1 MKKLITIFLLFGVVT
16 TPIDINR
23 KVNIYEDAEIIDKY
37 GSHLESIDKRDY
49 KPILSG
55 NTILS
60 EATSFDNSVI
70 NSNDI
75 NIRHLF
81 SPINVLENFE
91 YNIKDSNS
99 LLNRK
104 LSIDLSGK
112 IKENILNLA
121 QNSTNYINNI
131 FVKKN
136 DNLDKFIKFKN
147 EIIEYSEKKIDIFGK
162 DIDGEYINSDTSK
175 VYNSIIEIELD

>member
-37 GSHLESIDKRDY
+37 GSHLESIDERDY

-55 NTILS
+55 DSILT
-60 EATSFDNSVI
+60 ETTSFDSSVI

-91 YNIKDSNS
+91 YNINDFNS

-104 LSIDLSGK
+104 LSIDLSK
-112 IKENILNLA
+112 RIKENILTLA
-121 QNSTNYINNI
+121 KNSTNYIYNI
-131 FVKKN
+131 FVEKN
-136 DNLDKFIKFKN
+136 DNVDRFIKFKN
-147 EIIEYSEKKIDIFGK
+147 ELIKYSEKKIEIFGK
-162 DIDGEYINSDTSK
+162 DIDGEYINSDASQ
-175 VYNSIIEIELD
+175 VYNNVIEIELD